1 MDLVSARSRVR
12 HGWYADGSTLISS
25 APWTGPLGAFADLAG
40 IGSLRGQHNIQNA
53 LAASAAALSLGVPP
67 ADVAAALATFPGLP
81 HRLEEI
87 GRVGRTLYIND
98 SKATNADSAATALA
112 AFDRDVLWIL
122 GGRPKQG
129 GIASLTSFFPRVAK
143 AYLIGEATEEFAATL
158 DGKVPFAALRH
169 ARPCRGRG
177 FRRCRGQRRARAG
190 RAALARLRLVR
201 PLPQLRGARRG
212 VPRPGRGA
220 AGDRA
225 ARARGVMRIALCPSA
240 ATGIP
245 APPWGEGSVRGEGQR
260 SKQRPRAFVQILAL
274 TLALSPQAGR
284 GVGPRLALRMARWSA
299 MTLSRAEKSIVTDW
313 WFTVDRMLLATI
325 LTIAGAGVVLS
336 LAASPAIAIKRGLPT
351 YYFVERQ
358 LVFIALA
365 VAIMLGLSL
374 LSPERIRR
382 LALAHSRRASCS
394 SLAVLAG
401 GAEINGARRWVH
413 IGGYSL
419 QPSEF
424 AKPAFV
430 VLCAWLLARGPAP
443 AGHAGAARGVRPLPR
458 CSPASWPCSPTSARR
473 CSSALVWCAL
483 FFLAGGRVAW
493 FLAFLGDAG
502 ARPSAT
508 AYSTVGYVRLRV
520 DRFLSPGAGD
530 SYQAGRARQSF
541 IEGGLFG
548 RGPGEGTIKAVL
560 PDAHNDFIFAVI
572 AEEYGVLVCLVL
584 LGLFALVVARVFAR
598 QMREGDDF
606 LRLAAM
612 GLALLFGLQAII
624 NMAVNTG
631 LLPTKGMTLPFIS
644 IGGSSTLAAGV
655 GLGMLLRL
663 TPAPAPTSPT

>member
-1 MDLVSARSRVR
+1 
-12 HGWYADGSTLISS
+12 
-25 APWTGPLGAFADLAG
+25 
-40 IGSLRGQHNIQNA
+40 
-53 LAASAAALSLGVPP
+53 
-67 ADVAAALATFPGLP
+67 
-81 HRLEEI
+81 
-87 GRVGRTLYIND
+87 
-98 SKATNADSAATALA
+98 
-112 AFDRDVLWIL
+112 
-122 GGRPKQG
+122 
-129 GIASLTSFFPRVAK
+129 
-143 AYLIGEATEEFAATL
+143 
-158 DGKVPFAALRH
+158 
-169 ARPCRGRG
+169 
-177 FRRCRGQRRARAG
+177 
-190 RAALARLRLVR
+190 
-201 PLPQLRGARRG
+201 
-212 VPRPGRGA
+212 
-220 AGDRA
+220 
-225 ARARGVMRIALCPSA
+225 
-240 ATGIP
+240 
-245 APPWGEGSVRGEGQR
+245 
-260 SKQRPRAFVQILAL
+260 
-274 TLALSPQAGR
+274 
-284 GVGPRLALRMARWSA
+284 

-358 LVFIALA
+358 VAFIALA

-382 LALAHSRRASCS
+382 IALATFAACLVLL
-394 SLAVLAG
+394 LAVITG
-401 GAEINGARRWVH
+401 GTEINGARRWLH

-419 QPSEF
+419 QPSEL

-430 VLCAWLLARGPAP
+430 VLCAWFLAQTRRRPEMPALPVAFGLYLVFAGLLTLQPDLGQALLV
-443 AGHAGAARGVRPLPR
+443 GV
-458 CSPASWPCSPTSARR
+458 
-473 CSSALVWCAL
+473 VWCAL

-493 FLAFLGDAG
+493 FVALLGMLAA
-502 ARPSAT
+502 AVWT
-508 AYSTVGYVRLRV
+508 AYYTVSYVRLRV
-520 DRFLSPGAGD
+520 DRFLSPGAGE

-584 LGLFALVVARVFAR
+584 LGLFALVVARVFTR

-606 LRLAAM
+606 LRLASM

-644 IGGSSTLAAGV
+644 IGGSSTLAVGV
-655 GLGMLLRL
+655 GLGMLLAL
-663 TPAPAPTSPT
+663 TRRRADLAHMKKPAFVPMPARSESV